1 MREEISQEL
10 FERAKKKIP
19 GGVNSPVR
27 AFQSVG
33 MIPRF
38 IRSAKG
44 DRITDVDGN
53 EYIDYVCSWGPGILG
68 HAHPQV
74 IQKVQEACEKG
85 LTYGAP
91 TENEVVLAEMISELI
106 PSIEVSRLVCSG
118 TEAVMSAI
126 RAARGFT
133 GRTKIVKFKG
143 CYHGHSDGLLV
154 KAGSAALTTSVP
166 DSAGVPAD
174 FTRHTLVALYNDRDS
189 VEQLF
194 QAQGS
199 EIAAVIVEPVA
210 ANMGVVLPEEGFLQ
224 FLRDIT
230 RQYGALLIFDEVITG
245 FRLGLG
251 GAQEYYH
258 ITPDLTTL
266 GKIVGGGMPVG
277 AYGGR
282 REIMEMVSPAGPVY
296 QAGTL
301 SGNPIATTAGI
312 ETLKLLKED
321 PDVYKRLEA
330 KAFKLEQAVKNA
342 ASGRVCVNRIGSLMS
357 IFFTKEQVKDYESAV
372 SSDTSRYAEYFA
384 YLLKSGIYAAPS
396 QFEAMFLSDA
406 HTQED
411 IGRTC
416 DVMDSYFSEIAGKR

>member
-10 FERAKKKIP
+10 FERAKKKIT

-91 TENEVVLAEMISELI
+91 TENEVVLAEMISELM

-321 PDVYKRLEA
+321 PDIYKRLEA

>member
-44 DRITDVDGN
+44 DRITDVDGT

-74 IQKVQEACEKG
+74 IQKVEEACEKG

-91 TENEVVLAEMISELI
+91 TENEVVLAEMISELM

-321 PDVYKRLEA
+321 PDIYKRLEA

>member
-68 HAHPQV
+68 HAHPPV
-74 IQKVQEACEKG
+74 IQKVQEACERG

-91 TENEVVLAEMISELI
+91 TENEVVLAEMISELM

>member
-10 FERAKKKIP
+10 FERAKKKIT

-74 IQKVQEACEKG
+74 IQKVQEACERG

-91 TENEVVLAEMISELI
+91 TENEVVLAEMISELM

-321 PDVYKRLEA
+321 PDIYKRLEA

>member
-1 MREEISQEL
+1 MKDTRSKEL
-10 FERAKKKIP
+10 YERAKVHIP

-27 AFQSVG
+27 AFRAVNRT
-33 MIPRF
+33 PRF
-38 IRSAKG
+38 MESAKG
-44 DRITDVDGN
+44 DRIMDADGN

-74 IQKVQEACEKG
+74 IQKVQEACERG

-91 TENEVVLAEMISELI
+91 TENEVVLAEMISELM

-126 RAARGFT
+126 RVARGFT

>member
-1 MREEISQEL
+1 MDTRSKEL
-10 FERAKKKIP
+10 FERARKHIP

-27 AFQSVG
+27 AFGSVG
-33 MIPRF
+33 RAPRF
-38 IRSAKG
+38 IASAKG

-53 EYIDYVCSWGPGILG
+53 EMIDYICSWGPGILG
-68 HAHPQV
+68 HTHPRV
-74 IQKVQEACEKG
+74 IQAVQRACEDG

-91 TENEVVLAEMISELI
+91 TEKEVQLAELIAELI
-106 PSIEVSRLVCSG
+106 PGMEVSRLVSSG

-133 GRTKIVKFKG
+133 RRDKIVKFKG

-174 FTRHTLVALYNDRDS
+174 YTKNTLVAQYNDTTS
-189 VEQLF
+189 VEEIF
-194 QAQGS
+194 RTNPD

-210 ANMGVVLPEEGFLQ
+210 ANMGVVLPEPGFLE
-224 FLRDIT
+224 FLREIT
-230 RQYGALLIFDEVITG
+230 ERYGALLIFDEVITG

-251 GAQEYYH
+251 GAQEYYG

-266 GKIVGGGMPVG
+266 GKIVGGGMPIG

-282 REIMEMVSPAGPVY
+282 RDIMQMISPDGPVY

-312 ETLKLLKED
+312 ETLQILKED
-321 PDVYKRLEA
+321 PAIYDRLEKKAEKVA
-330 KAFKLEQAVKNA
+330 KAVKEA
-342 ASGRVCVNRIGSLMS
+342 AGDSVCVNQMGSLLS
-357 IFFTKEQVKDYESAV
+357 IFFTPQKVQDYESAV
-372 SSDTSRYAEYFA
+372 CSDTKRYAEYFG
-384 YLLKSGIYAAPS
+384 YLLDRGIYVAPS

-406 HTQED
+406 HTDED
-411 IGRTC
+411 IQKTC
-416 DVMDSYFSEIAGKR
+416 QIMERYFE

>member
-74 IQKVQEACEKG
+74 IQKVQEACERG

-91 TENEVVLAEMISELI
+91 TENEVVLAEMISELM

-230 RQYGALLIFDEVITG
+230 RQYGALLIFDEVITV

-321 PDVYKRLEA
+321 PDIYKRLEA

>member
-68 HAHPQV
+68 HAHPQI

-91 TENEVVLAEMISELI
+91 TENEVVLAEMISELM

-321 PDVYKRLEA
+321 PDIYKRLEA